1 MPRMRKRFGL
11 IVLLAVPLLCLC
23 AAAGYSLP
31 PVHDRLAWRVETLL
45 TDVRYA
51 LHPPEQVV
59 FVPQSTI
66 DPTAVEAI
74 VRATLGA
81 LATPTPLPGPTATRV
96 GPTPT
101 PLPSPT
107 STLPPTPIPAKVN
120 LTGIRHEYQQL
131 NNCGPTTLAMTLSF
145 WGWQGDQRDTRAF
158 LRPNFAKYDD
168 KNVMPAEMVRY
179 VETQAGLKALVRVG
193 GEVDLLKRLVAAGF
207 PVIVEKGLQQHPKD
221 WMGHYALVSGYDDA
235 RQRFI
240 TQDSYIMPDLP
251 VPYKDL
257 SDHWWRDFNYVYLV
271 IYPPQDEAQ
280 VMQILGPQ
288 VDETYNDQYA
298 AQKAKSEIQIL
309 SGRDLYF
316 AWFNLG
322 TDRLALG
329 DYAGAAQAYD
339 QAFALYPT
347 IPDDDRPWRMLWYQ
361 VGPYAAYYYTG
372 RYDDVINLGNAT
384 LSALGKPILE
394 ETFYWMGKARE
405 AQGDLDKAIQDY
417 QRAVELNP
425 ESTPARAELQR
436 LGVTGS

>member
-1 MPRMRKRFGL
+1 MRKRLGL

-23 AAAGYSLP
+23 AAATYNLP
-31 PVHDRLAWRVETLL
+31 PIHDRLAWRVQTLL
-45 TDVRYA
+45 TKVRYT
-51 LHPPEQVV
+51 LNPPEQVV

-66 DPTAVEAI
+66 DATAVEAI

-81 LATPTPLPGPTATRV
+81 LATPTPLPPPTATRP
-96 GPTPT
+96 GPTAT

-107 STLPPTPIPAKVN
+107 PTLPPTPIPDKVN
-120 LTGIRHEYQQL
+120 LTGIRHEYQKL
-131 NNCGPTTLAMTLSF
+131 NNCGPTTLAMALSF

-158 LRPNFAKYDD
+158 LRPNFVQYDD

-179 VETQAGLKALVRVG
+179 VETQAGLKAVVRVG
-193 GEVDLLKRLVAAGF
+193 GDVDLLKRLVADGF
-207 PVIVEKGLQQHPKD
+207 PVIVEKGLQQHPRD
-221 WMGHYALVSGYDDA
+221 WLGHYALISGYDDA

-240 TQDSYIMPDLP
+240 TQDSFIMPDLP
-251 VPYKDL
+251 VAYKDL

-280 VMQILGPQ
+280 VLQILGPQ
-288 VDETYNDQYA
+288 ADETYNFQYA
-298 AQKAKSEIQIL
+298 AQKAEDETQTL

-322 TDRLALG
+322 TNRLALG
-329 DYAGAAQAYD
+329 DYVGAAQAYD
-339 QAFALYPT
+339 QAFALFPT

-384 LSALGKPILE
+384 LTALGAPILE

-417 QRAVELNP
+417 QRAVKLNP
-425 ESTPARAELQR
+425 DSTPARAELQR